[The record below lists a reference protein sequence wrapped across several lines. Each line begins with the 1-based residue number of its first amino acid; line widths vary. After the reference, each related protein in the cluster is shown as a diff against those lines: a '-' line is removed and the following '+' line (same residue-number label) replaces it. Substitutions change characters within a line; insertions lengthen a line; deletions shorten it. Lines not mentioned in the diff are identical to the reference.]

1 MCCPLWG
8 MRLHRAS
15 SATSIDPTSGNEGS
29 EVCAPLH
36 VYPPWRLAAD
46 HPVEV
51 GGWAAARLAWSM
63 WGLSLA
69 SASLDLLLLALN
81 LSYPNPEVED
91 VRVPGTVIPMIAW
104 TAMTTACDDL
114 P

>member
-1 MCCPLWG
+1 
-8 MRLHRAS
+8 
-15 SATSIDPTSGNEGS
+15 
-29 EVCAPLH
+29 
-36 VYPPWRLAAD
+36 
-46 HPVEV
+46 
-51 GGWAAARLAWSM
+51 M